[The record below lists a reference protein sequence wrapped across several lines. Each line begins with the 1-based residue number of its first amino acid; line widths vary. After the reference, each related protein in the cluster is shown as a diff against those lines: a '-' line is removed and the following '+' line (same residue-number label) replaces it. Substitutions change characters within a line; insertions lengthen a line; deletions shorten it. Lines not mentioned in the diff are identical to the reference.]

1 MAKDKDLEKSKEILS
16 EMETKIENKK
26 YSDYDSIIIQLNNGD
41 ESIGNIKM
49 MRQDIEIMS
58 AIHGQS
64 LGDITELMIETIVS
78 ESPKIKANAEQREL
92 GGNKK

>member
-1 MAKDKDLEKSKEILS
+1 MAKNKESVKETLDAITSKID
-16 EMETKIENKK
+16 NKK

-78 ESPKIKANAEQREL
+78 ESPKIKTNAEQREL
-92 GGNKK
+92 DGNKE

>member
-1 MAKDKDLEKSKEILS
+1 MAKNKETVKETLDAITSKID
-16 EMETKIENKK
+16 NKK

-78 ESPKIKANAEQREL
+78 ESPKIKTNAEQREL
-92 GGNKK
+92 DGNKE